1 MTTESKDGNRE
12 QIDYWNGDAGAR
24 WVIAQRQIDELLEPI
39 THAALRMAAVGPGS
53 DVIEIGCGCGSTML
67 ELAEQVGPSGSVL
80 GVDVSSPMLTQARA
94 RLDAA
99 PARVSFE
106 LADAG
111 AYAFAPASADL
122 IFSRFGVMFFSDPV
136 AAFANMRVAL
146 RPGGRLVFA
155 CWQPIAENE
164 WITVPL
170 AAALTHLPVPEV
182 PEPGAPGPFALGDP
196 QRVRDI
202 LAGAGFHGV
211 ALEDFRSALRIR
223 GTIEEVMQFYQE
235 IGPLSRLVREAE
247 LEPDVRA
254 QAVAAVERA
263 LLEHCGADGI
273 RFGSASWLV
282 SAAI

>member
-1 MTTESKDGNRE
+1 MTTGSTDGNQE

-24 WVIAQRQIDELLEPI
+24 WVIAQQQIDELLQPI
-39 THAALRMAAVGPGS
+39 TDAAFRTAAVGPGS
-53 DVIEIGCGCGSTML
+53 DVIEIGCGCGSTT
-67 ELAEQVGPSGSVL
+67 LALAAQVGPSGSVL
-80 GVDVSSPMLTQARA
+80 GVDVSSPMLAQARA

-99 PARVSFE
+99 PARVSLE
-106 LADAG
+106 LADAS

-170 AAALTHLPVPEV
+170 AAALMHLPVPEL
-182 PEPGAPGPFALGDP
+182 PEPGAPGPFSLGD
-196 QRVRDI
+196 QQLVRSI
-202 LAGAGFHGV
+202 LANAGFQGV
-211 ALEDFRSALRIR
+211 SLEDFRSPLHIR

-247 LEPDVRA
+247 PEVRA
-254 QAVAAVERA
+254 QAVAAVERT
-263 LLEHCGADGI
+263 LLARCDADGI